1 MSELIEKPKKTY
13 RSIIDV
19 PIKVEMQPI
28 EHASSKVLSP
38 DELAEQIEE
47 ARKGKAKVDSKYV
60 GFELDERGH
69 LFDYKFNYVRFLEN
83 MSHIIKTAKENRRK
97 NPNNVY
103 IENMKITD
111 SPTTEKKKYV

>member
-1 MSELIEKPKKTY
+1 MKKFKSLID
-13 RSIIDV
+13 I
-19 PIKVEMQPI
+19 PIKVEMQPV
-28 EHASSKVLSP
+28 EHASNKVLSP
-38 DELAEQIEE
+38 EELAEQIEE

-69 LFDYKFNYVRFLEN
+69 LFDYKFNYTKFLDN

-103 IENMKITD
+103 IEKIKISD
-111 SPTTEKKKYV
+111 SPTTAKKKYV

>member
-1 MSELIEKPKKTY
+1 MKKFKSLID
-13 RSIIDV
+13 I
-19 PIKVEMQPI
+19 PIKVEMQPV
-28 EHASSKVLSP
+28 EHASNKVLSP
-38 DELAEQIEE
+38 EELAEQIEE

-69 LFDYKFNYVRFLEN
+69 LFDYKFNYTKFLDN

-103 IENMKITD
+103 IEKIKISD
-111 SPTTEKKKYV
+111 SPTAEKKKYV

>member
-1 MSELIEKPKKTY
+1 MKKFKSLID
-13 RSIIDV
+13 I
-19 PIKVEMQPI
+19 PIKVEMQPV
-28 EHASSKVLSP
+28 EHASNKVLSP
-38 DELAEQIEE
+38 EELAEQIEE

-69 LFDYKFNYVRFLEN
+69 LFDYKFNYTKFLDN

-103 IENMKITD
+103 MEKIKISD
-111 SPTTEKKKYV
+111 SPTAEKKKYV